1 MHKFTIIFRHPENLE
16 TFEYDWAHKFVPI
29 AEKMPGIL
37 RIEVSTIDGEPDGPS
52 EIHKLHEF
60 YFESREAMDEAML
73 SDKGNQ
79 AGLRLNAIA
88 HNRFSIL
95 FSEVH
100 EDILRASGNPPDAQ
114 VHTELPG
121 S

>member
-1 MHKFTIIFRHPENLE
+1 MYKLTILFQHPDNLDS
-16 TFEYDWAHKFVPI
+16 FEYDWAHKFVPI

-37 RIEVSTIDGEPDGPS
+37 RIEVSTVDGGPEGAS
-52 EIHKLHEF
+52 KYHKLHEF

-73 SDKGNQ
+73 SEKGTQ

-88 HNRFSIL
+88 NGKFSIL

-100 EDILRASGNPPDAQ
+100 EDIVRAGGAPPESETQAAI
-114 VHTELPG
+114 
-121 S
+121 

>member
-1 MHKFTIIFRHPENLE
+1 MYKFTILFRHPENLE

-29 AEKMPGIL
+29 AEKMPGVL
-37 RIEVSTIDGEPDGPS
+37 RVEVSSIDGGPEGQS
-52 EIHKLHEF
+52 ELHKMHEF

-73 SDKGNQ
+73 SDKGTQ

-88 HNRFSIL
+88 NGRFSII

-100 EDILRASGNPPDAQ
+100 EDIVRAAGTPPTPEPNTQ
-114 VHTELPG
+114 LPG
-121 S
+121 K